1 MKMFDAKC
9 WYNTIYTEH
18 IEHAEMYPKQPYGVV
33 HFVSDLI

>member
-1 MKMFDAKC
+1 MKMFDAKF

-18 IEHAEMYPKQPYGVV
+18 IEHVETRNNLMAVV